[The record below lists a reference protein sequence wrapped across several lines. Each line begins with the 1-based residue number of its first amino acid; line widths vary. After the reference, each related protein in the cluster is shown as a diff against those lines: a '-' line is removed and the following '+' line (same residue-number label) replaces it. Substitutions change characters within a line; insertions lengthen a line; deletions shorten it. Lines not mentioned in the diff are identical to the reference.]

1 VIAGRETDGRWLGG
15 AGRQLR
21 AQMLSPFV
29 GKKLGTFIAAVNAQ
43 DLFVLKDLIEAG
55 KGHAGH
61 RQGTYAL
68 REAPDAIRYFE
79 AGHARGK
86 VAITV

>member
-43 DLFVLKDLIEAG
+43 DLFVLKIS
-55 KGHAGH
+55 
-61 RQGTYAL
+61 
-68 REAPDAIRYFE
+68 
-79 AGHARGK
+79 
-86 VAITV
+86 